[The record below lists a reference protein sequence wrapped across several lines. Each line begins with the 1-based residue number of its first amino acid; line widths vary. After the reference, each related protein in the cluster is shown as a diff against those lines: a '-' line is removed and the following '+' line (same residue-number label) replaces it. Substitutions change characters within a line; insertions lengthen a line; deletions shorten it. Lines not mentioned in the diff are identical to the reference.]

1 LCLLLDEGLRSSMG
15 LAGRVRVLEMFSWE
29 EAARKT
35 LEVYRE
41 VM

>member
-1 LCLLLDEGLRSSMG
+1 MG
-15 LAGRVRVLEMFSWE
+15 QAGRERVLRMFSWE

-35 LEVYRE
+35 LDVYRE